1 VWETLPSIIITQE
14 ESNLSVIN
22 RKFVIILMICVHNL
36 LFRWFISVDMTDPI
50 PDDTTLVKFRE
61 RLKDEGFGAYK
72 TYKIGESSK
81 GES

>member
-1 VWETLPSIIITQE
+1 
-14 ESNLSVIN
+14 
-22 RKFVIILMICVHNL
+22 
-36 LFRWFISVDMTDPI
+36 MTDPI

-72 TYKIGESSK
+72 TYKIGESSR